1 MNPIPKT
8 KIIRLKGQKLAKL
21 NETIHQ
27 KENRDHHRHLYSCQ
41 CGCRSNDDRIGAM
54 NIQFLGTMWISGDN
68 NPRYERISTTSE

>member
-21 NETIHQ
+21 NEMIHQ
-27 KENRDHHRHLYSCQ
+27 RDQHKCIY
-41 CGCRSNDDRIGAM
+41 CGN
-54 NIQFLGTMWISGDN
+54 GDN

>member
-27 KENRDHHRHLYSCQ
+27 RDQHKCIYCVDILPTAKAGGFWDVNGICLLNAGLTLPLPIELMPQ
-41 CGCRSNDDRIGAM
+41 
-54 NIQFLGTMWISGDN
+54 L
-68 NPRYERISTTSE
+68 

>member
-27 KENRDHHRHLYSCQ
+27 RDQHKCIYCGNRVDPGEKFHLIA
-41 CGCRSNDDRIGAM
+41 GRI
-54 NIQFLGTMWISGDN
+54 
-68 NPRYERISTTSE
+68 P